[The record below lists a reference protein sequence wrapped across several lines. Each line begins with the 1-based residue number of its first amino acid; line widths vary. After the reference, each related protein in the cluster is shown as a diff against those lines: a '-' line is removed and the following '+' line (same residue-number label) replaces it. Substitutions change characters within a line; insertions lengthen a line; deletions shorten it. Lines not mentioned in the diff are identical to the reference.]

1 MEPVRIKS
9 VALPVEHG
17 GWGMLGEPLLLGLL
31 VAPSWAGVG
40 IGLAAL
46 FAFLTR
52 HPLKLAL
59 ADRPQ
64 GRRNAR
70 TIAAERF
77 ALLYATLAL
86 AALVPSARGAAGWW
100 LPLVLAAPLG
110 LVQLTLDA
118 RHQGRALLPELMGGV
133 ALGSVAA
140 AEIRA
145 AGWSLA
151 VALAAWAVMAVKA
164 AAAILYVRARLRCD
178 RGLPFGRTAVVAVH
192 VAAIGGAV
200 VLAALGGA
208 PWLAA
213 AAFVLLLARALHGL
227 SRFHRRV
234 RPRSLGFMEMGYG
247 IAFVA
252 FTVLGYVLG
261 C

>member
-1 MEPVRIKS
+1 
-9 VALPVEHG
+9 
-17 GWGMLGEPLLLGLL
+17 MLGEPLLLGLL

-118 RHQGRALLPELMGGV
+118 RHQGRAAARADGRRRARIGRGGGDPSGGLQPGRR
-133 ALGSVAA
+133 ARGLGRDGR
-140 AEIRA
+140 EGRR
-145 AGWSLA
+145 GDP
-151 VALAAWAVMAVKA
+151 
-164 AAAILYVRARLRCD
+164 VRARAAALRP
-178 RGLPFGRTAVVAVH
+178 GLLFGRTAVVAVH

-213 AAFVLLLARALHGL
+213 AAFVLSPGASPPRALALPPPGAPAIPWLHGDGL
-227 SRFHRRV
+227 RHRVRRV
-234 RPRSLGFMEMGYG
+234 HRPLATSW
-247 IAFVA
+247 
-252 FTVLGYVLG
+252 G